1 MAILNTVAD
10 MIVYTPLVIIGLTVL
25 YGIYG
30 KVESPILIRNMNI
43 SLQSDVKSLALAVI

>member
-25 YGIYG
+25 YGIGYG
-30 KVESPILIRNMNI
+30 ICHYKTR
-43 SLQSDVKSLALAVI
+43 